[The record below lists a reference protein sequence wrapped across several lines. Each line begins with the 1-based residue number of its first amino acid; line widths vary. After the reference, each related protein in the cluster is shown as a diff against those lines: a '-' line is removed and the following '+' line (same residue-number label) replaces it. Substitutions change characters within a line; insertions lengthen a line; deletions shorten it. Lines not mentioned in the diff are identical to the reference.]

1 MSEARLL
8 SPVVDPVWQQTDPA
22 ELATRAWAKSYQKN
36 VPQHIDYPKVPLHG
50 LLLEAARTHPD
61 VAATS
66 FFGARLTYRA
76 LAEQAGR
83 LATGLA
89 ALGVRKGD
97 RVAIMLANCPQAV
110 IAYYGVMMAGGVV
123 VEFNPMYVEREL
135 EFQLRD
141 SGAKVMIV
149 LNLVYPRVAKVKDVT
164 PLEHV
169 IVTGLQDGMA
179 FPLNLLY
186 PVKAKKNKQWVEVK
200 PAPGVHLWPNFLRMY
215 PNHPPKMDIDP
226 VRDVALLQYTG
237 GTTGTPKGAM
247 LTHYNMVVN
256 AVQVATW
263 TPRSQH
269 GAERVMGALPLFH
282 VYGMTCVLNMAT
294 YLAATQIL
302 VPRFVIDDVLK
313 TINKEKPT
321 LFPGAPTMYVAVNNH
336 PKVADYDLKSI
347 QTCIS
352 GSAPLP
358 VEVQT
363 TFEKITGGRLVE
375 GYGLTEASP
384 VTHCNPIEGGNKIG
398 TIGIPFPDTDCAIFD
413 LETGEK
419 MLGPGEVGELAV
431 RGPQVML
438 GYWNRPEENAKVF
451 KNGWLSTGDIAKMD
465 EDGYFAIVDRKKDM
479 IIAGGY
485 NIYPRE
491 VEEVLYTHP
500 KIQEAAV
507 VGIPD
512 EYRGETV
519 KAYVVVKAGQQLT
532 AEEVVNFCRQNM
544 ARFKAP
550 RTVEFRTS
558 LPKTI
563 VGKVLRRILL
573 EEELKKRAA
582 DGSPRT

>member
-1 MSEARLL
+1 MSEARFL
-8 SPVVDPVWQQTDPA
+8 SALTDPTWQVTDPA
-22 ELATRAWAKSYQKN
+22 ELAARPWAKSYPKGAQL
-36 VPQHIDYPKVPLHG
+36 HIDYPKVPLHG
-50 LLLEAARTHPD
+50 LLLEAARTHPE

-66 FFGARLTYRA
+66 FLGARLTYKTV
-76 LAEQAGR
+76 AEQAGR
-83 LATGLA
+83 LAAGLA
-89 ALGVRKGD
+89 ALGVGKGD

-110 IAYYGVMMAGGVV
+110 VAYYGVMMAGGIV

-141 SGAKVMIV
+141 SGAKVIIA
-149 LNLVYPRVAKVKDVT
+149 LDLVYPRIAKVRDVT
-164 PLEHV
+164 PLQHI

-179 FPLNLLY
+179 FPLNVLY
-186 PVKAKKNKQWVEVK
+186 PIKAKKEKRWVDV
-200 PAPGVHLWPNFLRMY
+200 PAAPGVHRWPDFLKRY
-215 PNHPPKMDIDP
+215 PNRPPAVEIDP

-247 LTHYNMVVN
+247 LTHHNMVVN
-256 AVQVATW
+256 ALQVGAW
-263 TPRSQH
+263 VPGCRR
-269 GAERVMGALPLFH
+269 GAERILGALPLFH
-282 VYGMTCVLNMAT
+282 VYGMTCVLNLAT
-294 YLAATQIL
+294 ALAATQIL
-302 VPRFVIDDVLK
+302 LPRFVIDDVLK

-336 PKVADYDLKSI
+336 PKVGQYDLRSI
-347 QTCIS
+347 RACIS

-384 VTHCNPIEGGNKIG
+384 VTHCNPIDGRNKIG
-398 TIGIPFPDTDCAIFD
+398 CIGVPFPDTDCAIFD
-413 LETGEK
+413 LDTGEK
-419 MLGPGEVGELAV
+419 QLGPGEVGELGI

-451 KNGWLSTGDIAKMD
+451 KNGWLLTGDIAKMD

-491 VEEVLYTHP
+491 VEEVLYMHP
-500 KIQEAAV
+500 KVQEVAV
-507 VGIPD
+507 VGVPD

-532 AEEVVNFCRQNM
+532 AEDVIEFCRQNL
-544 ARFKAP
+544 ARFKVP
-550 RTVEFRTS
+550 RMVEFRPS

-563 VGKVLRRILL
+563 VGKVLRRLLL

-582 DGSPRT
+582 EK